1 MCVLI
6 CLNWGGNINCF
17 AVDSEE
23 IDRLRK
29 RFMKLDKDSSGT
41 ISKEEFLSIP
51 GVGSN
56 PMAARLIETFDR
68 DGSGDV
74 DFQEFITG
82 LSIFSTKGQKED
94 KLRFAFEIYDMDKD
108 GYISNGELFLVLKTM
123 VGKNLD
129 KDQLQQVV
137 DRTIMENDRDGD
149 GRLSF
154 AEFKHAVEDTEV
166 AQSMTLEIF

>member
-1 MCVLI
+1 MQILTKQP
-6 CLNWGGNINCF
+6 L
-17 AVDSEE
+17 VDSEE
-23 IDRLRK
+23 INRLRK

-51 GVGSN
+51 GVASN
-56 PMAARLIETFDR
+56 PLASRLLETFDK

-82 LSIFSTKGQKED
+82 LSIFSTRGVKED

-108 GYISNGELFLVLKTM
+108 GFISNGELYLVLKMM

-129 KDQLQQVV
+129 KDQLQQIV
-137 DRTIMENDRDGD
+137 DRTIMENDEDGD
-149 GRLSF
+149 GKLSF
-154 AEFKHAVEDTEV
+154 VEFKRAVEDTEV
-166 AQSMTLEIF
+166 AQTMTLESF

>member
-1 MCVLI
+1 
-6 CLNWGGNINCF
+6 
-17 AVDSEE
+17 
-23 IDRLRK
+23 
-29 RFMKLDKDSSGT
+29 MKLDKDSSGT

-56 PMAARLIETFDR
+56 PLASRLLETFDK

-129 KDQLQQVV
+129 KDQLQQIV
-137 DRTIMENDRDGD
+137 DRTIMENDQDGD
-149 GRLSF
+149 GKLSF
-154 AEFKHAVEDTEV
+154 AEFKRAVEDTEV
-166 AQSMTLEIF
+166 AQSMTLESF